1 MISEQSPSRT
11 QSSVRSSQSS
21 STFSPSIQLRVKQMD
36 GDRCWACHSE
46 SPQICHVFAQEDRQ
60 APLWEELGLIDFAIN
75 SDTNAIPL
83 CPTCHNQFDCA
94 LDPGFI
100 FIPTDLPYF
109 IEFELKDRQRRK
121 IQADSGVIS
130 KRAVP
135 TPEMYKR
142 YQIDKGIIALDA
154 IGGQYLPFF
163 LKHYLLP
170 DLPFDVS
177 QYYSKPK
184 EWHGAPLAS
193 IRRCLLVLGSARL
206 RSLPVQTRL
215 ELEKLRNLYF
225 LDNEGDSP
233 PLDNNFLNAVTQT
246 PSDNKG
252 KKRKLDNT
260 TPDKPPSPKKQQD
273 AQQGEDGHS
282 YNKGATTFCP
292 ILQKEVPAYWSLG
305 PDVSTEEAVCRFAP
319 VLAQSPESV
328 L

>member
-1 MISEQSPSRT
+1 MPPPPPPQSATRPDSNTTSRTMISEPSPSRT

-21 STFSPSIQLRVKQMD
+21 NAGHAIQSHLKFATSLRRK
-36 GDRCWACHSE
+36 
-46 SPQICHVFAQEDRQ
+46 IDRQ
-60 APLWEELGLIDFAIN
+60 ASSKLPCCEGY
-75 SDTNAIPL
+75 DTNSLPF
-83 CPTCHNQFDCA
+83 NFDCA

-233 PLDNNFLNAVTQT
+233 PLDNNFLDAVTQT
-246 PSDNKG
+246 PSDNKR